1 MKSDQFGII
10 NFDSDCYIYGMSPV
24 LRKAPRIQVFALL
37 LGLLAPLSVATPAAA
52 IYGGKPSIDNPFVV
66 GLLNSEFAET
76 AGCSG
81 ALVAPRIVMTAAH
94 CLTMPAQNFWIQT
107 PGTNLADKGLKRV
120 RGEKLL
126 IPSGFTSAKFPYDN
140 DFGVLILSAELPFKT
155 SITIATESQV
165 TEWIKQESSVLH
177 VGYGCTELVDAPPC
191 RKTSPTANEFETQLL
206 SQVPQQFTSLTP
218 NSFSMTKISVD
229 KTICGG
235 DSGSPLLKKAGDKW
249 FYIGAQSSSNGAG
262 CTKTCNIQCVA
273 TQGLAFYNTNLVTE
287 ALKFVEA
294 KLPETTATPTPTAT
308 PVVTAKPS
316 PVPLQKKTTITCIK
330 GKTIKKV
337 TAVSPKCPTGYKKK

>member
-1 MKSDQFGII
+1 MASLELKK
-10 NFDSDCYIYGMSPV
+10 V
-24 LRKAPRIQVFALL
+24 RRIQVLALL
-37 LGLLAPLSVATPAAA
+37 LGLLAPVSVSTPAEA

-66 GLLNSEFAET
+66 GLLSSEFAET

-81 ALVAPRIVMTAAH
+81 ALVAPRVVLTAAH
-94 CLTMPAQNFWIQT
+94 CLTMTAQNFWVQA
-107 PGTNLADKGLKRV
+107 PGTNLADKSVTRV
-120 RGEKLL
+120 RGEKLFT
-126 IPSGFTSAKFPYDN
+126 PSGFTSSKFPYDN
-140 DFGVLILSAELPFKT
+140 DFGILILSSDLPLKT

-177 VGYGCTELVDAPPC
+177 VGYGCTELVDVPPC

-206 SQVPQQFTSLTP
+206 SQVPQQFASLTP

-235 DSGSPLLKKAGDKW
+235 DSGSPLLKKVGNNW

-273 TQGLAFYNTNLVTE
+273 TQGLAFYNTTLVNE

-294 KLPETTATPTPTAT
+294 KMPETTATPATTPTPA
-308 PVVTAKPS
+308 PVVTAKPLQ
-316 PVPLQKKTTITCIK
+316 VPTQKKTTITCIK
-330 GKTIKKV
+330 GKTTKKV
-337 TAVSPKCPTGYKKK
+337 TAVNPKCPSGFKRK